1 MNNEI
6 WRVYK
11 IIDKKISECVC
22 LNTILISIPSIV
34 VYCNVKFE
42 YFLVQFKI

>member
-11 IIDKKISECVC
+11 IIDKKISVC